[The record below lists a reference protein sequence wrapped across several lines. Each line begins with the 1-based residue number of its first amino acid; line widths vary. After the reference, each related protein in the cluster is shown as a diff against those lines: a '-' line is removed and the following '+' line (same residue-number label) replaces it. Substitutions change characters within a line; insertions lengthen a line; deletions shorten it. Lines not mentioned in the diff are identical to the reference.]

1 MGPLTRTIG
10 SVDQTPTMPP
20 PPTRERCYRHPA
32 VETGVHCTRC
42 GRPIC
47 PDCMIPAPVG
57 HQCPEC
63 VAEARRE
70 YRRGPGRQIAVAN
83 VKATTVTK
91 LLLIA
96 IGIGYVW
103 ELVVAGGPGSLFEGP
118 SGPALIDAG
127 ALVPVRLDGSGGL
140 VGGEWWRLLSSIF
153 LHAGLIHLG
162 LNAYVLWIFGVE
174 IECQIGRLSTLAVFL
189 VTGVFAGATSY
200 AFADGYAIAVG
211 ASGAIFGL
219 VGAFIA
225 YNYLRRHNVMAQAR
239 LRGALTMLVINLV
252 IGFSIPAIDWRA
264 HLGGLVAGLVAGFA
278 VDPSRPVALRR
289 MFAVAGL
296 VALLLAAVALVAF
309 RTAQINADPTILLRT

>member
-1 MGPLTRTIG
+1 
-10 SVDQTPTMPP
+10 
-20 PPTRERCYRHPA
+20 
-32 VETGVHCTRC
+32 
-42 GRPIC
+42 
-47 PDCMIPAPVG
+47 MIPAPVG

-118 SGPALIDAG
+118 SSIDLIDAG
-127 ALVPVRLDGSGGL
+127 ALTPVGVDLQAGLDLGAGV

-153 LHAGLIHLG
+153 LHAGVIHLA
-162 LNAYVLWIFGVE
+162 LNSYVLWIFGNA
-174 IECQIGRLSTLAVFL
+174 IERDIGRFSTLAVFL

-200 AFADGYAIAVG
+200 AFASGFAIAVG

-219 VGAFIA
+219 VGAFVA
-225 YNYLRRHNVMAQAR
+225 YNYLRRHHVMAHAR
-239 LRGALTMLVINLV
+239 LRSALSMLLINII

-278 VDPSRPVALRR
+278 VDPSRPAATRRVA
-289 MFAVAGL
+289 AAAGL
-296 VALLLAAVALVAF
+296 VALLLAAAALVAF
-309 RTAQINADPTILLRT
+309 RTAQITEDPTILFGS